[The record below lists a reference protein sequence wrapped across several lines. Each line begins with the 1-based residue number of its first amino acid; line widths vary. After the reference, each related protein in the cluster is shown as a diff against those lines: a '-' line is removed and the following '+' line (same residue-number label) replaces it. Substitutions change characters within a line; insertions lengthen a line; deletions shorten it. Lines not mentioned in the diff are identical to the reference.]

1 MLKFN
6 QLQGENLGLI
16 FSNLSPGTTG
26 DEDLQGTPRACQV
39 IYVPLVLEFQILEL
53 LLYFPHFVDQP

>member
-6 QLQGENLGLI
+6 QLQDNNLGLI

-26 DEDLQGTPRACQV
+26 DKDLQGTARSSQV
-39 IYVPLVLEFQILEL
+39 IYVPLVLGFQILEL
-53 LLYFPHFVDQP
+53 VLYFPHFVDQS